1 MASNYL
7 THDLVERIGGK
18 IVRGDVAPGG
28 SLPIEAELAK
38 EHQASRTVVREAIKM
53 LTAKGLVGSRPR
65 RGTYVEPEARWNILD
80 PDVLRWTLQRRF
92 TFTLMR
98 DFLVA
103 REGIEPKAAAAAAIR
118 QDADAIATIAA
129 RLEDMRE
136 ADRGRADALQSDI
149 AFHIAILHASGNR
162 FFVQF
167 SHVIDTALR
176 FSIRLTNSAKGV
188 RMASV
193 DDHEEIYRAIARG
206 DAAGAERA
214 AQDLLTEAIRL
225 LDAQAL
231 QAGQDAVDAGGFADW
246 SASGSAGRS
255 EG

>member
-1 MASNYL
+1 MVSHYL
-7 THDLVERIGGK
+7 TGELVEKIGGK
-18 IVRGDVAPGG
+18 IVRGDTPPSG

-38 EHQASRTVVREAIKM
+38 QYETSRTVIREAIKM

-65 RGTYVEPEARWNILD
+65 RGTYVEPEWKWNILD
-80 PDVLRWTLQRRF
+80 PDVLRWILQRRF
-92 TFTLMR
+92 SFELMR

-118 QDADAIATIAA
+118 QDIEAIEEVGL

-136 ADRGRADALQSDI
+136 ADAGRMDSLESDI

-167 SHVIDTALR
+167 SHVIETALR
-176 FSIRLTNSAKGV
+176 FSIRLTNSEKGV

-193 DDHEEIYRAIARG
+193 ADHARIYDAIKQG
-206 DAAGAERA
+206 DAKAAEKA

-225 LDAQAL
+225 LDERVSKQITE
-231 QAGQDAVDAGGFADW
+231 VT
-246 SASGSAGRS
+246 
-255 EG
+255 

>member
-1 MASNYL
+1 MSQYL
-7 THDLVERIGGK
+7 TGEVVERIGGQ

-38 EHQASRTVVREAIKM
+38 QHDTSRTVIREAVKM

-65 RGTYVEPEARWNILD
+65 RGTYVEPEAKWNILD
-80 PDVLRWTLQRRF
+80 PDVLRWILQRRF
-92 TFTLMR
+92 SFELMR

-118 QDADAIATIAA
+118 QDRAAIAQIAA

-136 ADRGRADALQSDI
+136 ADEGRMDSLESDI

-167 SHVIDTALR
+167 SHVIETALR
-176 FSIRLTNSAKGV
+176 FSIRLTNSVKGV

-193 DDHEEIYRAIARG
+193 ADHERIYRAIELG
-206 DAAGAERA
+206 DADEAEQA

-225 LDAQAL
+225 MDGRAL
-231 QAGQDAVDAGGFADW
+231 QDG
-246 SASGSAGRS
+246 
-255 EG
+255 

>member
-1 MASNYL
+1 MASRYL
-7 THDLVERIGGK
+7 TGEVVERIGGL

-38 EHQASRTVVREAIKM
+38 QHDTSRTVIREAVKM

-65 RGTYVEPEARWNILD
+65 RGTYVEPEAKWNILD

-92 TFTLMR
+92 SFELMR
-98 DFLVA
+98 DFLVV
-103 REGIEPKAAAAAAIR
+103 REGIEPKAAAAAATL
-118 QDADAIATIAA
+118 QDRAAIARIAA
-129 RLEDMRE
+129 RLDDMRE
-136 ADRGRADALQSDI
+136 ADEGRMDSLESDI

-162 FFVQF
+162 FFIQF

-176 FSIRLTNSAKGV
+176 FSIRLTNSVKGV

-193 DDHEEIYRAIARG
+193 ADHERIYRAIERG
-206 DAAGAERA
+206 DAAGAEQA

-225 LDAQAL
+225 LDARKLSDAEAL
-231 QAGQDAVDAGGFADW
+231 
-246 SASGSAGRS
+246 
-255 EG
+255 

>member
-1 MASNYL
+1 MASPYL
-7 THDLVERIGGK
+7 TGEVVERIGGQ

-38 EHQASRTVVREAIKM
+38 QHDTSRTVIREAVKM

-65 RGTYVEPEARWNILD
+65 RGTYVEPEHKWNILD

-92 TFTLMR
+92 SFELMR

-118 QDADAIATIAA
+118 QDRAAIDQIAA
-129 RLEDMRE
+129 RLHDMRE
-136 ADRGRADALQSDI
+136 ADEGRMDSLESDI

-176 FSIRLTNSAKGV
+176 FSIRLTNSVKGV

-193 DDHEEIYRAIARG
+193 ADHERIYLAIERG
-206 DAAGAERA
+206 DADAAEQA

-225 LDAQAL
+225 LDARAS
-231 QAGQDAVDAGGFADW
+231 QDAA
-246 SASGSAGRS
+246 
-255 EG
+255 

>member
-1 MASNYL
+1 MSQYL
-7 THDLVERIGGK
+7 TGEVVERIGGQ
-18 IVRGDVAPGG
+18 IVRGDVAAGG

-38 EHQASRTVVREAIKM
+38 QHDTSRTVIREAVKM

-65 RGTYVEPEARWNILD
+65 RGTYVEPESKWNILD

-92 TFTLMR
+92 SFDLMR
-98 DFLVA
+98 DFLIA
-103 REGIEPKAAAAAAIR
+103 REGIEPKAAAAAATR
-118 QDADAIATIAA
+118 QNPIAIANIAA
-129 RLEDMRE
+129 RLDDMRE
-136 ADRGRADALQSDI
+136 ADEGRMDSLESDI

-167 SHVIDTALR
+167 SHVIETALR

-193 DDHEEIYRAIARG
+193 ADHERIYLAIARG
-206 DAAGAERA
+206 DAEGAERA

-225 LDAQAL
+225 LDERAAKDG
-231 QAGQDAVDAGGFADW
+231 A
-246 SASGSAGRS
+246 
-255 EG
+255 

>member
-1 MASNYL
+1 MSQYL
-7 THDLVERIGGK
+7 TGEVVERIGGQ

-38 EHQASRTVVREAIKM
+38 QHDTSRTVIREAVKM

-65 RGTYVEPEARWNILD
+65 RGTYVEPEHKWNILD
-80 PDVLRWTLQRRF
+80 PDVLRWILQRRF
-92 TFTLMR
+92 SFELMR

-118 QDADAIATIAA
+118 QDRAAIAQIAA

-136 ADRGRADALQSDI
+136 ADEGRMDSLESDI

-167 SHVIDTALR
+167 SHVIETALR
-176 FSIRLTNSAKGV
+176 FSIRLTNSVKGV

-193 DDHEEIYRAIARG
+193 ADHERIYLAIERG
-206 DAAGAERA
+206 DADAAEQA

-225 LDAQAL
+225 MDGRAL
-231 QAGQDAVDAGGFADW
+231 QDG
-246 SASGSAGRS
+246 
-255 EG
+255 

>member
-1 MASNYL
+1 MASRYL
-7 THDLVERIGGK
+7 TGEVVERIGGQ

-38 EHQASRTVVREAIKM
+38 QHDTSRTVIREAVKM

-65 RGTYVEPEARWNILD
+65 RGTYVEPEAKWNILD

-92 TFTLMR
+92 SFELMR
-98 DFLVA
+98 DFLVV
-103 REGIEPKAAAAAAIR
+103 REGIEPKAAAAAATL
-118 QDADAIATIAA
+118 QDRAAIARIAA
-129 RLEDMRE
+129 RLDDMRE
-136 ADRGRADALQSDI
+136 ADEGRMDSLESDI

-162 FFVQF
+162 FFIQF

-176 FSIRLTNSAKGV
+176 FSIRLTNSVKGV

-193 DDHEEIYRAIARG
+193 ADHERIYRAIECG
-206 DAAGAERA
+206 DTAGAEQA

-225 LDAQAL
+225 LDARKLSDAEAL
-231 QAGQDAVDAGGFADW
+231 
-246 SASGSAGRS
+246 
-255 EG
+255 

>member
-1 MASNYL
+1 MSQYL
-7 THDLVERIGGK
+7 TGEVVERIGGQ

-38 EHQASRTVVREAIKM
+38 QHDTSRTVIREAVKM

-65 RGTYVEPEARWNILD
+65 RGTYVEPESKWNILD

-92 TFTLMR
+92 SFELMR
-98 DFLVA
+98 DFLVV
-103 REGIEPKAAAAAAIR
+103 REGIEPKAAAAAALR
-118 QDADAIATIAA
+118 QDRAAIAQIAA
-129 RLEDMRE
+129 RLNDMRE
-136 ADRGRADALQSDI
+136 ADEGRMDSLESDI

-162 FFVQF
+162 FFIQF

-176 FSIRLTNSAKGV
+176 FSIRLTNSVKGV

-193 DDHEEIYRAIARG
+193 ADHARIYDAIERG
-206 DAAGAERA
+206 DAAEAERA

-225 LDAQAL
+225 MDARA
-231 QAGQDAVDAGGFADW
+231 ASDA
-246 SASGSAGRS
+246 
-255 EG
+255 